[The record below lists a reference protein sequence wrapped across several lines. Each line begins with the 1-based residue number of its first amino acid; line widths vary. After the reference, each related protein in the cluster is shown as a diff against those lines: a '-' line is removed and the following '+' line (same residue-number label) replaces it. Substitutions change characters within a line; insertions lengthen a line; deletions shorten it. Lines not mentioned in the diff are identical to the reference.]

1 MTKTKHDK
9 MGFFKNSICLI
20 FWKKIEENCGTKTVD
35 FYTHENVDA
44 SNKELNNV
52 QGKIRCQIP

>member
-1 MTKTKHDK
+1 